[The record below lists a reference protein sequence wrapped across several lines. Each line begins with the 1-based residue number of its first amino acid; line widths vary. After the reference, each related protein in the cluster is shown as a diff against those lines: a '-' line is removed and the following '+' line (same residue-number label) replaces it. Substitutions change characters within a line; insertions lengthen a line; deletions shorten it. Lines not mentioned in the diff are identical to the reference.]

1 MGIDLSEHSFDAIIF
16 DNDGT
21 LVHSMPLHF
30 VAWAESFRQPWRAV
44 SSFLKSTFYT
54 QAGIA
59 EVDTVKALNAM
70 HGSRPG
76 PSRGDEDQ
84 DGDLLRSHG

>member
-30 VAWAESFRQPWRAV
+30 VAWAESFRQHGAPFEF
-44 SSFLKSTFYT
+44 SEEYFLHS
-54 QAGIA
+54 GG
-59 EVDTVKALNAM
+59 
-70 HGSRPG
+70 HR
-76 PSRGDEDQ
+76 
-84 DGDLLRSHG
+84 